1 MKTNF
6 QKRIFKKPTD
16 WYIFTDHKTQT
27 NIFLSLINK
36 YRNKNKNFI
45 QKKTVYI
52 IYYLY
57 IYKKV
62 IAKNIYINNVCMCS
76 MSIYIYNI
84 CA

>member
-1 MKTNF
+1 MKTIF

-45 QKKTVYI
+45 QKKNCL
-52 IYYLY
+52 YYLLFIYLQKSHSQKY
-57 IYKKV
+57 IYK
-62 IAKNIYINNVCMCS
+62 
-76 MSIYIYNI
+76 
-84 CA
+84 